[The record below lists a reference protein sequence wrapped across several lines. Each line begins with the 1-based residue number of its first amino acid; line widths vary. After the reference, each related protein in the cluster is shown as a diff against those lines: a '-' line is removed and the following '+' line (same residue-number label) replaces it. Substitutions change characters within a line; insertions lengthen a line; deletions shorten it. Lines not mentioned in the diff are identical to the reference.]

1 VNGGLPIGSLAI
13 LYEDSHSQF
22 YSHFLKTFLA
32 EGIVNS
38 HQCFVVDSQD
48 SFRDK
53 DYWTKF
59 LPNVVKIKGKA
70 EKEKDKGKEEEKSS
84 QPDAEEATSTES
96 QLVDNEKLQVAWRYN
111 NLLDGSKNAGEIE
124 NKIDNKAMGRGL
136 SIQYKFDN
144 SKPMAATV
152 QNSPSHKLNKE
163 DNLTLIQFDNE
174 CYGKDASKHPLHCL
188 WETICE
194 GMQQKLENEED
205 DRIFRLVLPDFNL
218 FIPQLMD

>member
-1 VNGGLPIGSLAI
+1 VNGGLPVGSLAI

-38 HQCFVVDSQD
+38 QQCFVVDSQD

-84 QPDAEEATSTES
+84 QPDAEEATSAES
-96 QLVDNEKLQVAWRYN
+96 
-111 NLLDGSKNAGEIE
+111 
-124 NKIDNKAMGRGL
+124 
-136 SIQYKFDN
+136 
-144 SKPMAATV
+144 
-152 QNSPSHKLNKE
+152 
-163 DNLTLIQFDNE
+163 
-174 CYGKDASKHPLHCL
+174 
-188 WETICE
+188 
-194 GMQQKLENEED
+194 
-205 DRIFRLVLPDFNL
+205 
-218 FIPQLMD
+218 